1 MTGNA
6 PAAAQ
11 RVIRTYN
18 GFKLF
23 TGLLWWLPIFYVYQR
38 DSGLSDA
45 QIFNIQSIYY
55 LAFCLLE
62 IPTGA
67 LADRFDYRRFL
78 QAGAV
83 VLTVAN
89 LVPVTW
95 TSYGGFLTHFL
106 LIALGN
112 SLVSGAGSA
121 YLYEYL
127 QRSDS
132 VAVYQQA
139 EGSGRA
145 YTLTGRIVCLPAA
158 GLLMQWNAPSPY
170 WLSAACSAAAVLLAL
185 WLPALPP
192 ARGEQREATGQRQS
206 LRDQLAAG
214 RVLWRS
220 PVLALLMAQG
230 VAVFTLVRIGQAN
243 LFQPILS
250 VKHLPLAG
258 FGVMMAVTTLF
269 ELAGAARSTW
279 LRRFGDVRVV
289 FVLTAV
295 MAAALALLVPAGLT
309 GTVLC
314 LCVFSL
320 ASGLIFPIQ
329 RQLINRAIPDS
340 RHRATLL
347 SLESLIDRS
356 VCALVVLALGG
367 YLSRGA
373 MNLFL
378 IHLAIGTIVLMA
390 ALAVLV
396 HLTHRRQ
403 RTAAARRVTAAQRT
417 AADQRTIA
425 DQRTAVKENVA

>member
-1 MTGNA
+1 MTAGVA
-6 PAAAQ
+6 PAAQ
-11 RVIRTYN
+11 RVIRTFN

-23 TGLLWWLPIFYVYQR
+23 TGLLWWLPVFYVYQR
-38 DSGLSDA
+38 DSGLSDG
-45 QIFNIQSIYY
+45 QIFTIQSIYY

-78 QAGAV
+78 QAGAA

-89 LVPVTW
+89 LVPVLW
-95 TSYGGFLTHFL
+95 PSYSGFLTHFL

-132 VAVYQQA
+132 VAAYQQA

-158 GLLMQWNAPSPY
+158 GVLMQWYAPSPY
-170 WLSAACSAAAVLLAL
+170 WLSAACSAVAVVLAL
-185 WLPALPP
+185 RLPALPP
-192 ARGEQREATGQRQS
+192 GGGERGEGPRRS
-206 LRDQLAAG
+206 LREQLLAG
-214 RVLWRS
+214 RVLRRS
-220 PVLALLMAQG
+220 PVLVLLMAQG

-243 LFQPILS
+243 LFQPILT
-250 VKHLPLAG
+250 VKDLPLAG
-258 FGVMMAVTTLF
+258 FGVVMAVTTVF

-279 LRRFGDVRVV
+279 LRRFGDVRAV
-289 FVLTAV
+289 FALTAV

-309 GTVLC
+309 GTLIC

-329 RQLINRAIPDS
+329 RQLINGAIPDS

-347 SLESLIDRS
+347 SLESLVDRS

-378 IHLAIGTIVLMA
+378 IHVAVGTIVLMA

-396 HLTHRRQ
+396 RLMRR
-403 RTAAARRVTAAQRT
+403 RRHTAAEPHTAA
-417 AADQRTIA
+417 
-425 DQRTAVKENVA
+425 KENVA

>member
-1 MTGNA
+1 MTDDTA
-6 PAAAQ
+6 PTVQ
-11 RVIRTYN
+11 RVVRIYN

-23 TGLLWWLPIFYVYQR
+23 TGLLWWLPVFYVYQR

-45 QIFNIQSIYY
+45 QIFAIQSIYY

-78 QAGAV
+78 QVGAA
-83 VLTVAN
+83 VLTGAN
-89 LVPVTW
+89 LVPVMW
-95 TSYGGFLTHFL
+95 PSYGGFLTHFL

-127 QRSDS
+127 QRGDS
-132 VAVYQQA
+132 LAVYQQA

-158 GLLMQWNAPSPY
+158 GVLMQWYAPSPY

-185 WLPALPP
+185 RLPALPP
-192 ARGEQREATGQRQS
+192 AHGEHREADGRRRQS
-206 LRDQLAAG
+206 LREQLAAG
-214 RVLWRS
+214 RVLRRS
-220 PVLALLMAQG
+220 PVLVLLMAQG

-250 VKHLPLAG
+250 LKHLPLAG

-295 MAAALALLVPAGLT
+295 MAAALALLVPAGLA

-329 RQLINRAIPDS
+329 RQLINSAIPGS

-356 VCALVVLALGG
+356 VCALVVMALGG

-373 MNLFL
+373 MDLFL
-378 IHLAIGTIVLMA
+378 VHVAVGTIALMA

-396 HLTHRRQ
+396 HLTRRRQ
-403 RTAAARRVTAAQRT
+403 RATAQRDT
-417 AADQRTIA
+417 TM
-425 DQRTAVKENVA
+425 KENVS